1 MLSIL
6 IPTKDYKIGLQRII
20 KNISEKNSKIKI
32 IISDDSTNNEIEK
45 YIKKLNFSN
54 ISYSRNAKTLGLA
67 GNFNKLLK
75 QCKSR
80 YLMFIHHDDYI
91 NDRYFFYKLFRLI
104 KNNKYPDI
112 ISIDTEV
119 ENLGTKKKSW
129 HINYFLRYFLNLIS
143 KKYILKRNYFGPLSS
158 LIIKNINLPLFD
170 NKLKWLVDV
179 DFYYRVLLGRKII
192 FTDILNIKSEANHKY
207 SATFKMRKHIKKI
220 HKQEYKYLREKYK
233 FSFFNNFF
241 FIFDKFF
248 WILIRT
254 LNLFF
259 KK

>member
-91 NDRYFFYKLFRLI
+91 NDRYFF
-104 KNNKYPDI
+104 
-112 ISIDTEV
+112 IS
-119 ENLGTKKKSW
+119 
-129 HINYFLRYFLNLIS
+129 YF
-143 KKYILKRNYFGPLSS
+143 
-158 LIIKNINLPLFD
+158 
-170 NKLKWLVDV
+170 V
-179 DFYYRVLLGRKII
+179 
-192 FTDILNIKSEANHKY
+192 
-207 SATFKMRKHIKKI
+207 
-220 HKQEYKYLREKYK
+220 
-233 FSFFNNFF
+233 
-241 FIFDKFF
+241 
-248 WILIRT
+248 
-254 LNLFF
+254 
-259 KK
+259 